1 MSTDPVEGIH
11 YPGSLAEVRA
21 WFPDDAACFD
31 YLDYLDWLRW
41 SEGFLCPHCDS
52 VGS

>member
-31 YLDYLDWLRW
+31 YLDWLRW